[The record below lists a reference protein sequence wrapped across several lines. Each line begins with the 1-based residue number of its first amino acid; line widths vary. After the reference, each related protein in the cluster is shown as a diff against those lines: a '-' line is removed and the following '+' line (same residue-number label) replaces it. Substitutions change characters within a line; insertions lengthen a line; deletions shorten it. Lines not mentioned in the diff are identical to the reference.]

1 MKNEFM
7 IEAKRAMYRL
17 RNLQFCHVKMR
28 EKSDARLRVAQE
40 RHALEIS
47 RAEMVEAKGWTELMS
62 ITGMTIP
69 TAAAI
74 LKVSESTVSRWVA
87 RHGEEVALALAVSE
101 KLLLQVTLS
110 GELPCRRIGRLVRY
124 TQADLDSFVEHCDQ
138 RGYSVGSRT
147 G

>member
-7 IEAKRAMYRL
+7 IETKRAMYRL
-17 RNLQFCHVKMR
+17 RNLQYCHVKMR

-47 RAEMVEAKGWTELMS
+47 RAEMVEAKGWNELMS

-74 LKVSESTVSRWVA
+74 LQVSESTVSRWIA
-87 RHGEEVALALAVSE
+87 RHGKGVEATPS
-101 KLLLQVTLS
+101 
-110 GELPCRRIGRLVRY
+110 
-124 TQADLDSFVEHCDQ
+124 ADTSA
-138 RGYSVGSRT
+138 GGA
-147 G
+147 